1 MSGRTLRIGSRESA
15 LAMYQTRLTES
26 WLVPHPTTVI
36 GITTAGDN
44 QHIALTGQGTSG
56 LFVNTLRA
64 ALVEERVDII
74 VHSLKDVPTVPDARF
89 ALAAVPQRV
98 DVRDVFVGREGM
110 TIDDLPHGGLVGTSS
125 PRRAAWVRRRRP
137 DLRVEPIRGNVDT
150 RLAKVARGDY
160 DGTLLAAA
168 GLTRLGLLTDAMH
181 LIDTSE
187 LIPAPAQGAL
197 GVECRASDAE
207 VVGILNALDAPEAR
221 LTATAERA
229 VLRELGATCA
239 TAAGAHSVLV
249 DGVLTLRADVMAT
262 DSLERIHVEYAVT
275 CPDIAAADAAGVAVA
290 REMLAQG
297 AANLVEIAD
306 R

>member
-1 MSGRTLRIGSRESA
+1 MSDRILRIGTRESA
-15 LAMYQTRLTES
+15 LAMYQTKLLAS
-26 WLVPHPTTVI
+26 WVAPVPTQIV

-44 QHIALTGQGTSG
+44 QHIPLTGQGSSG
-56 LFVNTLRA
+56 LFVNTLRN
-64 ALVEERVDII
+64 ALLEMRVDFI
-74 VHSLKDVPTVPDARF
+74 VHSLKDVPTVADARF

-98 DVRDVFVGREGM
+98 DPRDVFVGRDGM
-110 TIDDLPHGGLVGTSS
+110 AIDDLPMGALVGTSS

-168 GLTRLGLLTDAMH
+168 GLSRLGLLTSSMH
-181 LIDTSE
+181 CIDTDE

-197 GVECRASDAE
+197 GVECRADDGE
-207 VVGILNALDAPEAR
+207 VLSVLGQLDAADAR
-221 LTATAERA
+221 LTSTAERA

-239 TAAGAHSVLV
+239 TAAGAHAVLA
-249 DGVLTLRADVMAT
+249 DGTLRLRADVMST
-262 DSLERIHVEYAVT
+262 TGLERILVEHSVPCATVA
-275 CPDIAAADAAGVAVA
+275 DADAAGVAVA
-290 REMLAQG
+290 QALLVEG
-297 AANLVEIAD
+297 AAALVEL

>member
-1 MSGRTLRIGSRESA
+1 MSDRILRIGTRESA
-15 LAMYQTRLTES
+15 LAMYQTKLLAS
-26 WLVPHPTTVI
+26 WVAPVPTQIV

-44 QHIALTGQGTSG
+44 QHIPLTGQGSSG
-56 LFVNTLRA
+56 LFVNTLRN
-64 ALVEERVDII
+64 ALLEMRVDFI
-74 VHSLKDVPTVPDARF
+74 VHSLKDVPTVADARF

-98 DVRDVFVGREGM
+98 DPRDVFVGRDGM
-110 TIDDLPHGGLVGTSS
+110 AIDDLPMGALVGTSS

-168 GLTRLGLLTDAMH
+168 GLSRLGLLTSSMH
-181 LIDTSE
+181 CIDTDE

-197 GVECRASDAE
+197 GVECRADDGE
-207 VVGILNALDAPEAR
+207 VLSVLGQLDAADAR
-221 LTATAERA
+221 LTSTAERA

-239 TAAGAHSVLV
+239 TAAGAHAVLA
-249 DGVLTLRADVMAT
+249 DGTLRLRADVMST
-262 DSLERIHVEYAVT
+262 TGLERILVEHSVPCATVA
-275 CPDIAAADAAGVAVA
+275 DADAAGVVVA
-290 REMLAQG
+290 QALLVEG
-297 AANLVEIAD
+297 AAALVEL